1 MKTSILI
8 GILISGLILLNSC
21 KPSVSVTD
29 EHYLKGNEL
38 VLSNDLDEARKE
50 FELAIKADSN
60 NWKACYQLAG
70 VFELQ
75 GDFKDSYF
83 YFSKSIAINPKF
95 TLGYFNRANLEEILG
110 ENKASDRDMKSVMD
124 NKPFFMAQLSKARK
138 EMNVGNFKEAI
149 AYFDEA
155 IKSRPDLY
163 ITYSM
168 RGSCKYRMG
177 DFAGAI
183 KDFDNEVQLSPGSV
197 MGLLNRSVAY
207 SELKDFKSAMND
219 INAAINIDPTLAQAY
234 IYKGV
239 FCLKANMNDS
249 ACFNFNVA
257 KKLNHPQADNYIQQY
272 CSGKKASA
280 PPVASGQNTGSK
292 Q

>member
-1 MKTSILI
+1 MKPINLI
-8 GILISGLILLNSC
+8 IIFIACLSLINSC
-21 KPSVSVTD
+21 KPSVSVSE

-38 VLSNDLDEARKE
+38 VLSNDLDNARKE
-50 FELAIKADSN
+50 YELAIKADSN

-83 YFSKSIAINPKF
+83 YFTKSVTINPKF

-110 ENKASDRDMKSVMD
+110 ETRGSDKDMKSVME
-124 NKPFFMAQLSKARK
+124 NKPFFMAQLSQGRK
-138 EMNVGNFKEAI
+138 QMSIGNIKDAI
-149 AYFDEA
+149 SYFDEA

-197 MGLLNRSVAY
+197 MGLVNRSVAF
-207 SELKDFKSAMND
+207 SEMKDLKSAMND
-219 INAAINIDPTLAQAY
+219 INAAIQIDPTQAQAY

-239 FCLKANMNDS
+239 YCLKSNLPDS
-249 ACFNFNVA
+249 ACINFNVA
-257 KKLNHPQADNYIQQY
+257 KKLNHPQADNYIKQY
-272 CSGKKASA
+272 CGGQKTNTS
-280 PPVASGQNTGSK
+280 PVAKAQNTVSK
-292 Q
+292 

>member
-1 MKTSILI
+1 MKSSNLLTILI
-8 GILISGLILLNSC
+8 CGLLLLNSC
-21 KPSVSVTD
+21 KPSVPVSE
-29 EHYLKGNEL
+29 EHYLKGNDL
-38 VLSNDLDEARKE
+38 VLNNDLDNARKE
-50 FELAIKADSN
+50 YELAIKADSN

-83 YFSKSIAINPKF
+83 YFSKSVAINPKF

-110 ENKASDRDMKSVMD
+110 ENRGSDKDMKSVME
-124 NKPFFMAQLSKARK
+124 NKPFFMAQLSRGRK
-138 EMNVGNFKEAI
+138 EMSMGNLKDAI
-149 AYFDEA
+149 TNFDEA

-197 MGLLNRSVAY
+197 MGLVNRSVAY
-207 SELKDFKSAMND
+207 SEMKDLKSAMND
-219 INAAINIDPTLAQAY
+219 INTAIQIDPSMAQAY

-239 FCLKANMNDS
+239 YCLKSNMPDS
-249 ACFNFNVA
+249 ACINFNVA
-257 KKLNHPQADNYIQQY
+257 KKLNHPQADNYIKQY
-272 CSGKKASA
+272 CGGKKTNSAPIASA
-280 PPVASGQNTGSK
+280 PNSVNK
-292 Q
+292 